1 MAATDR
7 KQSFKL
13 SGKSNTEQMAESRWS
28 EVLRIISL
36 ILTVVSIALSSCY
49 SDNSSNSTLDSVSE
63 VFHAEEITGTFVAES
78 IDGEISH
85 FYNESRATTRFSP
98 ASTFKIPNTLIALNF
113 GVVESK
119 SSTFAWDGVDKGLER
134 WNSNQTLETAFKV
147 SCLWC
152 YQYVARAIG
161 FDNYESALAELDY
174 GNQSVGERVDSFWIN
189 GSLEI
194 SAIEQVSF
202 LRNLYNYDVPYQR
215 KHVDLLRAIMVDQ
228 QTEQYTI
235 YAKTGWAATEPQV
248 AWYVGFVELEDGA
261 WLFAMNM
268 QVDRPEQA
276 ALRQELAIRSL
287 RALGII

>member
-1 MAATDR
+1 M
-7 KQSFKL
+7 
-13 SGKSNTEQMAESRWS
+13 
-28 EVLRIISL
+28 RIIIL

-49 SDNSSNSTLDSVSE
+49 SDNSSHSTLDPVSE
-63 VFHAEEITGTFVAES
+63 VFRAEEITGTFVAES
-78 IDGEISH
+78 IDGEISYIH
-85 FYNESRATTRFSP
+85 NELRATTRFSP
-98 ASTFKIPNTLIALNF
+98 ASTFKIPNTLVALNF

-119 SSTFAWDGVDKGLER
+119 SSTFTWDGVDKGLER

-147 SCLWC
+147 SCVWC
-152 YQYVARAIG
+152 YQQVARAIG
-161 FDNYESALAELDY
+161 RDKYESALAELGY
-174 GNQSVGERVDSFWIN
+174 GNQSVGEQIDLFWLD

-202 LRNLYNYDVPYQR
+202 LRKLYNYDVPYQR
-215 KHVDLLRAIMVDQ
+215 EYVDILRTIMVDQ

-235 YAKTGWAATEPQV
+235 HAKTGWAATEPQV
-248 AWYVGFVELEDGA
+248 AWYVGFVELEDSA